1 MSPLKKIIR
10 YDKCVDVVGTNL
22 HLLSA
27 SAQTGELVGVTPVLV
42 RLEDGKVHARY
53 VVFASSYLGLNGS
66 FLQEFL

>member
-1 MSPLKKIIR
+1 M
-10 YDKCVDVVGTNL
+10 VGTNL

-27 SAQTGELVGVTPVLV
+27 SAQTGELVGVTAVLV

-66 FLQEFL
+66 FFRNSFEVNLTFIVP